1 MFLSA
6 CKADKSN
13 TKDDDSSAKESF
25 YLGQKP
31 PGLIPEVFAPDVVS
45 INGRFESTIS
55 FSPDLKELYFDA
67 KYEDEASQIYFSKLV
82 NGTWTPIK
90 KANLTK
96 GNKREEMHPF
106 ASHDGK
112 RIYFMASDS
121 IFLDERI
128 WYVNRLENSWSD
140 AIKLDSPV
148 NDDKVFFPN
157 QSKNGGLYYFSLSKF
172 KTYYTPEINGEFI
185 EPQRVEIEFGHHAF
199 ISPNEDYLLATARS
213 NEEENRKDND
223 IYAYFRNQDGTWS
236 NPINLGTTVNSNFY
250 EKTPSISPDGKYLFF
265 GRDERDIEPGLANI
279 YWVSTDVIEKIRPRQ

>member
-1 MFLSA
+1 MKNNIIKLSALVFILFLSA
-6 CKADKSN
+6 CKTDKSN
-13 TKDDDSSAKESF
+13 TKDDDSSAKEGL

-31 PGLIPEVFAPDVVS
+31 PELIPEVFAPDVVS
-45 INGRFESTIS
+45 INGRFDSTIS

-128 WYVNRLENSWSD
+128 WYVNRLENS
-140 AIKLDSPV
+140 KLI
-148 NDDKVFFPN
+148 
-157 QSKNGGLYYFSLSKF
+157 
-172 KTYYTPEINGEFI
+172 T
-185 EPQRVEIEFGHHAF
+185 
-199 ISPNEDYLLATARS
+199 LLR
-213 NEEENRKDND
+213 
-223 IYAYFRNQDGTWS
+223 
-236 NPINLGTTVNSNFY
+236 
-250 EKTPSISPDGKYLFF
+250 
-265 GRDERDIEPGLANI
+265 
-279 YWVSTDVIEKIRPRQ
+279 

>member
-1 MFLSA
+1 MRNNIIKFSVLVFVIFISA
-6 CKADKSN
+6 CKTDKSN
-13 TKDDDSSAKESF
+13 KKGDDSSVKQSF

-31 PGLIPEVFAPDVVS
+31 PGLTPEVFAPGLVS
-45 INGRFESTIS
+45 LNGRFESTIL

-148 NDDKVFFPN
+148 YDDMVFFPN

-172 KTYYTPEINGEFI
+172 KTYYTPDIDGEFI
-185 EPQRVEIEFGHHAF
+185 EPQEVEIEFGHHAF
-199 ISPNEDYLLATARS
+199 ISPNEDYLLVTARS
-213 NEEENRKDND
+213 NEEENRKDNH
-223 IYAYFRNQDGTWS
+223 IYAYFSNQDGTWS
-236 NPINLGTTVNSNFY
+236 NPINLG
-250 EKTPSISPDGKYLFF
+250 
-265 GRDERDIEPGLANI
+265 
-279 YWVSTDVIEKIRPRQ
+279 